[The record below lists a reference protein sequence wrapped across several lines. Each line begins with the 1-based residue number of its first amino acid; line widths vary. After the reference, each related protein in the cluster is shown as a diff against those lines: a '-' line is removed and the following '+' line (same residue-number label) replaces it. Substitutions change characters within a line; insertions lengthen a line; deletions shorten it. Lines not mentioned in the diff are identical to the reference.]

1 MLNPLFSSNRMRDL
15 FPIFKN
21 IAHDLRDLLDRHIRQ
36 GEEEI
41 DMSKYLSRAGLAFI
55 ADAGLGHSFG
65 GLEESNEF
73 EDAVKM
79 MA

>member
-15 FPIFKN
+15 FPTFKN
-21 IAHDLRDLLDRHIRQ
+21 IAHDLCDLLDRHIRQ